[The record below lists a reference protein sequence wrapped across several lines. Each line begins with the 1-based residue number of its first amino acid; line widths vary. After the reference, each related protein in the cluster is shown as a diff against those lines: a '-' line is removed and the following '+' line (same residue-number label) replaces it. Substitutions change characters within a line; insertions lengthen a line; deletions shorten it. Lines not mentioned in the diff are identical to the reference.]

1 MTGHASVGYAFALGL
16 VAAVNPCGFPLLPA
30 YLALFLNPDRP
41 ESTVMRVRRAL
52 LAGTAM
58 TAGFLVVFLIAGL
71 PIAAGAQL
79 AAAASPFVMI
89 AVGVVLALFGI
100 AGILR
105 ISVRLPLP
113 ALGFR
118 SGTGL
123 LAMAGY
129 GVAYAVASLSC
140 ALPLFVA
147 GVAGNF
153 GTGLGVGVASL
164 VAYSFGMGLFVVF
177 ASLLAALV
185 GAESVRVFGRL
196 SRLVPAIGSTILFA
210 VGTYLIVYW
219 SAIAMAPRST
229 PPVARLADAIQTWVA
244 GIIGGFPLLIG
255 GFLAVVTAAT
265 FGAVALAARKREQS
279 NGATDK

>member
-1 MTGHASVGYAFALGL
+1 MIGQTSVGYAFALGL

-41 ESTVMRVRRAL
+41 ESTLMRVRRGL
-52 LAGTAM
+52 LAGAAM

-71 PIAAGAQL
+71 PLAAGAQL
-79 AAAASPFVMI
+79 AAAWSPFVMI
-89 AVGVVLALFGI
+89 AVGVVLALFGV

-105 ISVRLPLP
+105 LSVRLPIP

-118 SGTGL
+118 SGRGVV
-123 LAMAGY
+123 AMAGY

-153 GTGLGVGVASL
+153 GRGLGVGVASL
-164 VAYSFGMGLFVVF
+164 LAYAFGMGLFVVF
-177 ASLLAALV
+177 ASLLAALL

-196 SRLVPAIGSTILFA
+196 SRLVPAIGSTIVFA
-210 VGTYLIVYW
+210 VGIYLVVYW

-229 PPVARLADAIQTWVA
+229 PPVARLADAVQTWVA
-244 GIIGGFPLLIG
+244 GIIGGFPLIIG
-255 GFLAVVTAAT
+255 GVLAVAIAMT
-265 FGAVALAARKREQS
+265 FVAVALAARRREQS
-279 NGATDK
+279 NGAADR